1 MAIIGISTEMN
12 TKNRVDS
19 YLSGLKQGNDKIP
32 SFQDSLKAATEEGG
46 RIRSKEIPLSDKRVP
61 YSNMVKNGIIEYK
74 GTVFVCDYE
83 KNALCLGD
91 MAHSAKVLSIPLS
104 GGGVLKVNR
113 DNIDDLA
120 RAIGMFSPED
130 VNRIMCAL
138 AEDAQCSRKLNEIED
153 MKTAVGE
160 EKENNSQE

>member
-1 MAIIGISTEMN
+1 MAIIGISTEVN

-19 YLSGLKQGNDKIP
+19 YLSSYKQGDNTIP
-32 SFQDSLKAATEEGG
+32 SFQDSLKAATGEGG
-46 RIRSKEIPLSDKRVP
+46 RFRSKEVLLTDKTVP
-61 YSNMVKNGIIEYK
+61 YSNMVNNGIIEYK
-74 GTVFVCDYE
+74 GVVFVCDYE

-91 MAHSAKVLSIPLS
+91 MTNPDKVLSIPLS

-113 DNIDDLA
+113 DSVDELA

-138 AEDAQCSRKLNEIED
+138 AKDAQCSRKLNEIEE

-160 EKENNSQE
+160 EKEENQQE

>member
-1 MAIIGISTEMN
+1 MAMIGINTEIN

-19 YLSGLKQGNDKIP
+19 YLSALKQGDIKSP
-32 SFQDSLKAATEEGG
+32 SFQDSLKAATDEGG
-46 RIRSKEIPLSDKRVP
+46 RIRSKEVPLTDKRIP
-61 YSNMVKNGIIEYK
+61 YSNLVKDGVIDYNGV
-74 GTVFVCDYE
+74 VFVCDYDQ
-83 KNALCLGD
+83 NALCLGD
-91 MAHSAKVLSIPLS
+91 MTNSDNVLSIPLS
-104 GGGVLKVNR
+104 GGGTLRVNR

-130 VNRIMCAL
+130 VNRIMRAL

-160 EKENNSQE
+160 KKE